1 MHGLI
6 AHTPLSARKE
16 MEESFE
22 DEDDFEDDDDDYL
35 NLNEDEGMHVICSG
49 DPPVLTIFCR

>member
-1 MHGLI
+1 
-6 AHTPLSARKE
+6 

-35 NLNEDEGMHVICSG
+35 NLNEDEGMHVVCSG
-49 DPPVLTIFCR
+49 VPPVLTIFCR